1 MYKREDGWQV
11 RWKLPVEDVF
21 VSTKKLFAAFKL
33 LTELVKKKIFEL
45 IGEKES
51 R

>member
-1 MYKREDGWQV
+1 MYRREDDWQV

-33 LTELVKKKIFEL
+33 LTELVKNL
-45 IGEKES
+45 
-51 R
+51 

>member
-1 MYKREDGWQV
+1 V

-33 LTELVKKKIFEL
+33 LTELVRRKFGGKKI
-45 IGEKES
+45 
-51 R
+51 